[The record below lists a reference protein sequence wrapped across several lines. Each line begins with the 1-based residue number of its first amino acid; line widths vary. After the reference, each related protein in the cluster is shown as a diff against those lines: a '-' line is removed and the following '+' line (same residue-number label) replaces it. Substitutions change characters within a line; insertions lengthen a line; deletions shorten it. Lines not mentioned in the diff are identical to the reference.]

1 MRFIVGVV
9 SVIALGVAGCASFPG
24 EWLEEGT
31 VNADGSI
38 TPVAGER
45 RAALRFEWPS
55 TVRYGAYDNLAG
67 AVDHQAVQAD
77 TYFTMQW
84 GKVAQ
89 FGATKARVKG
99 DRLDA
104 YIGGEITKRF
114 VRVKGDSIFPP
125 AVIVPSL
132 AKANQ
137 VLVAEPATVLVN
149 GHDPRAEEAKRGVQ
163 IARAQ
168 E

>member
-1 MRFIVGVV
+1 MKTIAVV
-9 SVIALGVAGCASFPG
+9 ICNLLLVFAAVGCASFPG

-31 VNADGSI
+31 VNANGSVS
-38 TPVAGER
+38 PVEGER

-55 TVRYGAYDNLAG
+55 TVRYGAYDNLARV
-67 AVDHQAVQAD
+67 VDHQAVQTD

-84 GKVAQ
+84 GTMAQ

-99 DRLDA
+99 DTLDA
-104 YIGGEITKRF
+104 YIGGDITRRF
-114 VRVKGDSIFPP
+114 RRVKGNSIFPP

-132 AKANQ
+132 AKHQ
-137 VLVAEPATVLVN
+137 PRPIDPLFQPVEPVYASTA
-149 GHDPRAEEAKRGVQ
+149 DRGGGV
-163 IARAQ
+163 

>member
-1 MRFIVGVV
+1 MRA
-9 SVIALGVAGCASFPG
+9 ALFTSCLLAVLTGCASFPG

-31 VNADGSI
+31 VNADGSV
-38 TPVAGER
+38 TPIEGER

-55 TVRYGAYDNLAG
+55 TVRYGAYDNLARV
-67 AVDHQAVQAD
+67 VDHQAVQTD

-99 DRLDA
+99 NTLDA
-104 YIGGEITKRF
+104 YVGGDMIRRF
-114 VRVKGDSIFPP
+114 RRVKGDSIFPP

-132 AKANQ
+132 AKAGE
-137 VLVAEPATVLVN
+137 APTIEPATALVD
-149 GHDPRAEEAKRGVQ
+149 GRDSRVHPEGAVQ
-163 IARAQ
+163 IATAR